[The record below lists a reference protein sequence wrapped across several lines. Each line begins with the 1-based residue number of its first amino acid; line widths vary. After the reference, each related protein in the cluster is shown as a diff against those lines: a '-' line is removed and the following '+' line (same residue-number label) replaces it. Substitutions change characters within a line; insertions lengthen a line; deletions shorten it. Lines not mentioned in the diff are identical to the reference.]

1 MKLNAKRSTLHTI
14 LILILFCAGCNP
26 AEYRGTIKTYDP
38 NGVLVKHTEIR
49 TNKAA
54 MIKDGDIEFDGRG
67 VSSWTEFLKGIMQ
80 IATLGILAKD

>member
-1 MKLNAKRSTLHTI
+1 MKTI
-14 LILILFCAGCNP
+14 LIIICLFCAGCSP
-26 AEYRGTIKTYDP
+26 AEYTGIIEIYDA
-38 NGVLVKHTEIR
+38 NNVLVRRVKAK

-67 VSSWTEFLKGIMQ
+67 ISGWTEFFKGILQ